1 MKEFIVS
8 YVNEKGEEQSQ
19 TFYNLTKAKSFMKE
33 HSGSTG
39 VIYKTWSNGDF
50 ECVGVITLKGT
61 NKTFVANTKQ
71 KQNSYC

>member
-8 YVNEKGEEQSQ
+8 YTDEKGEGQTQ
-19 TFYNLTKAKSFMKE
+19 TFYNLMKAKSFMKE
-33 HSGSTG
+33 HPGSTG

-50 ECVGVITLKGT
+50 ECVGVITLKGS

-71 KQNSYC
+71 KQENYN

>member
-1 MKEFIVS
+1 M
-8 YVNEKGEEQSQ
+8 
-19 TFYNLTKAKSFMKE
+19 KAKSFMKE
-33 HSGSTG
+33 NPGSTG

-71 KQNSYC
+71 KQENYN